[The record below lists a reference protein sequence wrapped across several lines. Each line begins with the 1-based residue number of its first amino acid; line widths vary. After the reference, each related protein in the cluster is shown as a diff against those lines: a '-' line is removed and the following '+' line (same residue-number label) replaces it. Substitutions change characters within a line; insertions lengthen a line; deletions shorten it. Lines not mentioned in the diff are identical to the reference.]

1 MVAFSHTIC
10 NCFILFSPVNMN
22 LSVLN
27 GSCEMFRTAE
37 GLG

>member
-1 MVAFSHTIC
+1 MVAFSHITC
-10 NCFILFSPVNMN
+10 NCPILFFPANMN

-37 GLG
+37 GLE